1 MTEAEQEVGVKDQNT
16 VDWKFQGP
24 KCERSHRLIFEFRV
38 ASDLMLSQLNALYD
52 CIGLWKLKDQIFIGF
67 LGWLKFYT

>member
-1 MTEAEQEVGVKDQNT
+1 MTEAEREVGVKDQNT

-52 CIGLWKLKDQIFIGF
+52 CIG
-67 LGWLKFYT
+67 